1 MNTQPTPP
9 TATTSI
15 GPRKKHAPKQPPS
28 AEYVATRPER
38 LAQLVREG
46 FLTAEEAA
54 GAVAAA
60 VAVATNERHGGL
72 TE

>member
-1 MNTQPTPP
+1 MNTQPAISAG
-9 TATTSI
+9 TARL
-15 GPRKKHAPKQPPS
+15 GPRKKNAPKQPPS

-54 GAVAAA
+54 GAVAAT
-60 VAVATNERHGGL
+60 VAAATNERHGGL